1 MNDGGTDKM
10 TQLQALA
17 WTLILEMPVVLLGAR
32 LMSAPP
38 GRAILAGLAAS
49 GLSHPVAWK
58 LALISPPDAFL
69 LSWTVIE
76 FAVTLFET
84 IVLKVVMRLR
94 WLQALA
100 LSLAANVFSAGA
112 GWWLV

>member
-1 MNDGGTDKM
+1 M

-17 WTLILEMPVVLLGAR
+17 WTLGLEMPVVLLGAR

-38 GRAILAGLAAS
+38 GRAVLAGLVAS
-49 GLSHPVAWK
+49 GLSHPIAWK

-69 LSWTVIE
+69 LAWAAIE
-76 FAVTLFET
+76 LAVTLFEA
-84 IVLKVVMRLR
+84 IVLNVVMRLR

-112 GWWLV
+112 GWWLA